1 MRPRR
6 PSWPQRCDPMW
17 FKRQQK
23 NRRHSRGHVL
33 NVKLR
38 SDQVRG
44 NRIRLATSAF
54 ALVFGTVFGLYILWR
69 GGEWALDKLV
79 YENADFAIRHVD
91 IQTNGKIPADELRR
105 WAGIKSG
112 QNLIALDLSTVKR
125 NLELVSAINSVSVE
139 RVLPGTL
146 KIRVTE
152 REPIAQVNVPRS
164 DPQNGIS
171 LSVFQLD
178 AGGVVMQ
185 PLDPRLRVVPLAQ
198 MNVPLPILTGLNVFQ
213 LQPGHRLDAPPVLAA
228 LSLIN
233 DFHHSSMAG
242 CAVLQ
247 RVDVSS
253 PGVIIVT
260 TTQGSEITFG
270 PDSLPQQLARWRE
283 IYDLGRRMN
292 KAIAS
297 ADLAVANNVPVHW
310 TEMVS
315 APENPDTHNLRRKNV

>member
-1 MRPRR
+1 
-6 PSWPQRCDPMW
+6 MW

-54 ALVFGTVFGLYILWR
+54 ALVFGTLFGLYLLWR
-69 GGEWALDKLV
+69 SGEWALDKFV
-79 YENADFAIRHVD
+79 YENAAFAIRHVD
-91 IQTNGKIPADELRR
+91 VQTDGKIPVEELRR
-105 WAGIKSG
+105 WAGIKPG
-112 QNLIALDLSTVKR
+112 QNLIALDLAAVKR
-125 NLELVSAINSVSVE
+125 NLELVSTINSVSVE

-152 REPIAQVNVPRS
+152 RESIAQVNVPRT
-164 DPQNGIS
+164 DGQNGIS
-171 LSVFQLD
+171 ISVFELD
-178 AGGVVMQ
+178 ANGFVMQ
-185 PLDPRLRVVPLAQ
+185 PLDPRLRIVPLAR
-198 MNVPLPILTGLNVFQ
+198 MNVPLPVLTGLNVFQ
-213 LQPGHRLDAPPVLAA
+213 LQPGHRFDSPPVLAA
-228 LSLIN
+228 LNLVSS
-233 DFHHSSMAG
+233 FHHSSMAG
-242 CAVLQ
+242 LVELQ
-247 RVDVSS
+247 RIDVSS
-253 PGVIIVT
+253 SHVVVVI

-270 PDSLPQQLARWRE
+270 LDNLPQQLARWRE

-292 KAIAS
+292 KTIVS

-315 APENPDTHNLRRKNV
+315 APGAAPQNSDTQNLRRKNV